1 MRPLSERDP
10 ASWGASARTWIVVI
24 AALTALVVSS
34 VRFDWVPLLRG
45 PAPYP
50 PEWQWRH
57 RPRALSRALPAV
69 PWALTLAG
77 VLFWSGRPS
86 ARRRPRRT
94 ARVVIASGLVLG
106 GAFPL
111 ALLESE
117 DGGAVAYLVRR
128 TASPGYFSYHAVA
141 SAESAPEVGRFLH
154 DYPRLVRALPVHAAT
169 HPPGPVLLFRA
180 LIATLERWPGLR
192 APFDRLVL
200 DACGRDVEG
209 CGLHLGVLP
218 PAPRAATL
226 AGALLLHLL
235 AVATLLPIGWLAFQL
250 TRDPLAAARTAAL
263 WPLVPGAAL
272 FVPALD
278 PALAFPIMAALA
290 GLRAAW
296 CAERGWARVLGV
308 VLAAA
313 LGAIALYLSYGS
325 GLFLVLGAAVV
336 FATTPPFV
344 RARAAGRLAAP
355 TVAIAAIGTALVL
368 LPAAIGHDPV
378 ASARAALAVH
388 GQGFTARRSY
398 PLWLV
403 FGPLDF
409 AMFLGVPVALG
420 LVAQVWRTFRSS
432 PMAATPPARLA
443 LVTIAAL
450 AVLFASGLVRGE
462 VGRLF
467 VPMMP
472 LALLAGV
479 LRLDDEPG
487 PDAST
492 ATTLA
497 LLLAALDVM
506 MRLNWRI

>member
-1 MRPLSERDP
+1 L
-10 ASWGASARTWIVVI
+10 
-24 AALTALVVSS
+24 
-34 VRFDWVPLLRG
+34 
-45 PAPYP
+45 
-50 PEWQWRH
+50 
-57 RPRALSRALPAV
+57 
-69 PWALTLAG
+69 
-77 VLFWSGRPS
+77 WSGRPS
-86 ARRRPRRT
+86 ARRRPRRG
-94 ARVVIASGLVLG
+94 AAIVAASGLVFG
-106 GAFPL
+106 GAFSL

-117 DGGAVAYLVRR
+117 DGGAVVHLVRR
-128 TASPGYFSYHAVA
+128 TASPGYLSYHSVA
-141 SAESAPEVGRFLH
+141 SSEAAADVGRFLR
-154 DYPRLVRALPVHAAT
+154 DYPRLVPALPVHAAT
-169 HPPGPVLLFRA
+169 HPPGPVLFFRA
-180 LIATLERWPGLR
+180 LMAMLERWPRLQ
-192 APFDRLVL
+192 AAFDRRVL
-200 DACGRDVEG
+200 DACGSEVDG
-209 CGLHLGVLP
+209 CGLHLGVLAP
-218 PAPRAATL
+218 VPRAASL
-226 AGALLLHLL
+226 AGSLLLHFI
-235 AVATLLPIGWLAFQL
+235 AVATVLPIAWLAFQL

-278 PALAFPIMAALA
+278 PAIAFPILGALA

-296 CAERGWARVLGV
+296 CAERGWARVLGM

-325 GLFLVLGAAVV
+325 GLFLVLGAVVV
-336 FATTPPFV
+336 FATTPAFV

-355 TVAIAAIGTALVL
+355 AVAIAAIGTALFF
-368 LPAAIGHDPV
+368 LPAVIGHDPV

-388 GQGFTARRSY
+388 GEGFTARRSY

-420 LVAQVWRTFRSS
+420 LVAQAWRTFRSS

-443 LVTIAAL
+443 LATMAAL

-472 LALLAGV
+472 LAMMAGV

-497 LLLAALDVM
+497 LLLAALDVV